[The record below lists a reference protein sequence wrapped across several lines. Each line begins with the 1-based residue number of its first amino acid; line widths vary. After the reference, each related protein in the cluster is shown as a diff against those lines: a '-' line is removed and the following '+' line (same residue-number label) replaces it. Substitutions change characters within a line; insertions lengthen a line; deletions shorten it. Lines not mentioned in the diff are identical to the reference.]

1 MSEIEAMTKIEAV
14 LKDLQEDERQR
25 VLQWAVAKH
34 SSRTAP
40 INTPP
45 QHVALA
51 SQQIAGGGKEIPG
64 IAALTPTGEFRLTVR
79 DLKAKSTNDAA
90 VRLAHITIWAY
101 QELTGEQSVSSKGV
115 LLPILKKW
123 RAYSGNTRLELG
135 KQKGILRHGD
145 SLSLDMHSVST
156 ARKFSDEVRDDTIVG
171 TWAPQATNKKKRG
184 KVSPGKGT

>member
-1 MSEIEAMTKIEAV
+1 MSEIEAITQLDTV
-14 LKDLQEDERQR
+14 LGQLQEDERNR
-25 VLQWAVAKH
+25 VLQWAFAKY
-34 SSRTAP
+34 SSRGLPA
-40 INTPP
+40 
-45 QHVALA
+45 ALSTGVNA
-51 SQQIAGGGKEIPG
+51 GAQQITGGGKEIPG

-79 DLKAKSTNDAA
+79 DLKAKSANDAA

-145 SLSLDMHSVST
+145 NLSLDMHSTKMASEFV
-156 ARKFSDEVRDDTIVG
+156 KEVQDDAIAG
-171 TWAPQATNKKKRG
+171 TWVPQATSKKKAR
-184 KVSPGKGT
+184 KASAAART